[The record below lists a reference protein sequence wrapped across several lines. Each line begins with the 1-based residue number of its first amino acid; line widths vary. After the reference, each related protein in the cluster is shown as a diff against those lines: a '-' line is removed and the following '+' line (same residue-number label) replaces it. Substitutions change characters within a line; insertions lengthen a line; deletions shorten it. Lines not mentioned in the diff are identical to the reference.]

1 MLTNRLFF
9 ILNISIK
16 IEPMVLKIINSV
28 KIILAAIIAILIAR
42 LLKLDYAIAAGIVAI
57 LSVQPTKRETLKTG
71 LSRFYAFVIALV
83 ISYFCYHLIG
93 FTTLAFFIYV
103 ILFIFIC
110 QIFGWHSAMA
120 MDSVLISHFINFG
133 RMGFIEIKNEVF
145 LFIIGVGMGVIANL
159 TLRKKVSYIERLK
172 TEADDL
178 IRQTLCGMSKRILD
192 INFVDDDEKCFEKLD
207 AAITQAE
214 VIAAEN
220 YNNQFCKKDVYDL
233 EYIAMRK
240 EQKEVLIEIFKCIVE
255 LKTVPKTANLVS
267 EFLKKV
273 SVEYEKNN
281 DVEELLKELHSI
293 QNMMKEKPLPVER
306 LEFEDRAILF
316 MILKRTEEFL
326 GIKNRFMKNLLQL

>member
-145 LFIIGVGMGVIANL
+145 LFVIGVGMGVIANL

-192 INFVDDDEKCFEKLD
+192 INFVDDDETCFEKLD
-207 AAITQAE
+207 AAITKAE
-214 VIAAEN
+214 IIAAEN

-255 LKTVPKTANLVS
+255 L
-267 EFLKKV
+267 

-326 GIKNRFMKNLLQL
+326 GIKNQFMKNLLQL

>member
-1 MLTNRLFF
+1 
-9 ILNISIK
+9 
-16 IEPMVLKIINSV
+16 MVLKIINSV

-133 RMGFIEIKNEVF
+133 RMGFAEIKNEIL
-145 LFIIGVGMGVIANL
+145 LFVIGVGMGVIANL
-159 TLRKKVSYIERLK
+159 TLRKKASYIEQLK

-192 INFVDDDEKCFEKLD
+192 INFVDDDEML
-207 AAITQAE
+207 
-214 VIAAEN
+214 
-220 YNNQFCKKDVYDL
+220 
-233 EYIAMRK
+233 
-240 EQKEVLIEIFKCIVE
+240 
-255 LKTVPKTANLVS
+255 
-267 EFLKKV
+267 
-273 SVEYEKNN
+273 
-281 DVEELLKELHSI
+281 
-293 QNMMKEKPLPVER
+293 
-306 LEFEDRAILF
+306 
-316 MILKRTEEFL
+316 
-326 GIKNRFMKNLLQL
+326 